1 MNKKLAWVFA
11 AGLLVAGCGAGAV
24 PPQNTGHLGVVDAPA
39 STSSTP
45 AYSVPVTTEAQ
56 PTTSE
61 APAVTSVP
69 TTPQAVAPK
78 VTAPKTTAPKP
89 PAPKPATQAAPK
101 PAAPRTTA
109 QAAPAPTACG
119 TDYYRNSD
127 GNCVHR
133 PSDNPAGATALCN
146 DGTYSYSQ
154 HRSGTCSGHGGVRT
168 WL

>member
-1 MNKKLAWVFA
+1 MNKKLGWILA

-24 PPQNTGHLGVVDAPA
+24 PPKDAGSVGVLETPT
-39 STSSTP
+39 STYSTP
-45 AYSVPVTTEAQ
+45 AYSVPVTTET
-56 PTTSE
+56 PVTTSA
-61 APAVTSVP
+61 APVVTTAP

-78 VTAPKTTAPKP
+78 ATAAKPKAVPKTTA
-89 PAPKPATQAAPK
+89 QAAPK
-101 PAAPRTTA
+101 PA
-109 QAAPAPTACG
+109 QCG
-119 TDYYRNSD
+119 ADYYVNSS

-133 PSDNPAGATALCN
+133 PSDNPSGATALCK

>member
-1 MNKKLAWVFA
+1 LVNKKLGLILA

-24 PPQNTGHLGVVDAPA
+24 PPKDTGNVGVLDAPT
-39 STSSTP
+39 STYSTP
-45 AYSVPVTTEAQ
+45 TYSVPVTTEAP

-61 APAVTSVP
+61 APVVA
-69 TTPQAVAPK
+69 TTPQAVAP
-78 VTAPKTTAPKP
+78 APKTTAAKPK
-89 PAPKPATQAAPK
+89 AARTTTQAAPK
-101 PAAPRTTA
+101 PAE
-109 QAAPAPTACG
+109 CG
-119 TDYYRNSD
+119 ADYYRNSD

-133 PSDNPAGATALCN
+133 PSDNPSGATALCK

>member
-24 PPQNTGHLGVVDAPA
+24 PPRNTGNVGVLDAPT

-45 AYSVPVTTEAQ
+45 AYSVPVTTEAP

-61 APAVTSVP
+61 APSVTSVP

-89 PAPKPATQAAPK
+89 VAPK
-101 PAAPRTTA
+101 TTA
-109 QAAPAPTACG
+109 QAAPAPAECG
-119 TDYYRNSD
+119 ADYYRNSD

-133 PSDNPAGATALCN
+133 PSDNPAGATALCK
-146 DGTYSYSQ
+146 DGSYSYSQ

>member
-24 PPQNTGHLGVVDAPA
+24 SPQNTGNLGVLDTPT

-45 AYSVPVTTEAQ
+45 AYSGPVTTEAQ

-61 APAVTSVP
+61 APTVTSVP

-78 VTAPKTTAPKP
+78 ATAPKATAPKP
-89 PAPKPATQAAPK
+89 PAPKTTTQAAPE
-101 PAAPRTTA
+101 PAE
-109 QAAPAPTACG
+109 CG
-119 TDYYRNSD
+119 ADYYRNSD

-133 PSDNPAGATALCN
+133 PSDNPAGATALCKN
-146 DGTYSYSQ
+146 GTYSYSQ

>member
-11 AGLLVAGCGAGAV
+11 AGLLVAGCGAGPV
-24 PPQNTGHLGVVDAPA
+24 PPQNTGHLGVLDAPA
-39 STSSTP
+39 STSSAP

-61 APAVTSVP
+61 APAITSVP
-69 TTPQAVAPK
+69 TTPQAVAPQAPPSRAA
-78 VTAPKTTAPKP
+78 APKTTVAKPKAAPKTT
-89 PAPKPATQAAPK
+89 TQAAPK
-101 PAAPRTTA
+101 PAE
-109 QAAPAPTACG
+109 CG
-119 TDYYRNSD
+119 ADYYRNSD

-133 PSDNPAGATALCN
+133 PSDNPAGATAICK
-146 DGTYSYSQ
+146 DGSYSYSQ